1 MCVYIYIKHIK
12 KQYNVCL
19 YGMNGEYFY
28 RWISIT
34 CNIFSVQKKKIE
46 SLFIFIDGNCMF
58 ANRVIIRV

>member
-1 MCVYIYIKHIK
+1 
-12 KQYNVCL
+12 
-19 YGMNGEYFY
+19 MNGEYFY

-34 CNIFSVQKKKIE
+34 WNIFSVQKKKIE